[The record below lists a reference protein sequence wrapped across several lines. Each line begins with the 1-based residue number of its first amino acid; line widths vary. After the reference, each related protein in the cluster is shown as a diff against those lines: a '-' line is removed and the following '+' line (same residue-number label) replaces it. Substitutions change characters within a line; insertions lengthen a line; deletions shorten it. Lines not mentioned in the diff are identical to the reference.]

1 MADTQNATN
10 PNNTNSQ
17 NQSEQADQAVA
28 SGNAYELIKKRLTEQ
43 GARLEQQTAKLNN
56 ARLQEFGSTQMQVI
70 ARTRIRTEYNCVAQ
84 DMVQVGDYMLF
95 GYNVFMGLKRASNI
109 KDVLSLYRLID
120 PAKKNDDD
128 NNSENVVD
136 TDNGATTANAQSTT
150 DNNSSE
156 HTDQEYQLEEVDLK
170 NTFLDQEAFVQDFN
184 ELYRYYKQT
193 RLIQLTVK
201 DSKLLLAFQ
210 IGERITDIRVFRFAL
225 DFSQG
230 IPESAQI
237 VYVDNRGE
245 RDIDLPPAYDFDW
258 VDTTRDQM
266 INGKHPHM
274 NILDTIFV
282 ETIGGDLTIKIE
294 DNTQSGQGIYSEP
307 VNDRT
312 QSLTDAEIAYA
323 KVGSLILL
331 KILPYREDSYRYFV
345 YNTLTE
351 VVLRLDAIGQSC
363 VQLPEDHGIIFPGGY
378 YLQTGEYKLFD
389 ANNVGAKDLK
399 FKRKIVSPNGEDV
412 LFLFY
417 DVALG
422 ITGLFPYNLIKKQL
436 ANPIYCNGMALADN
450 GRLMLFSDQSE
461 PSRIHPMQI
470 WHTPYAS
477 PEYVSELPES
487 TSFYGK
493 IGNKELVRGISDLY
507 SITRLIDNQSV
518 SQKLY
523 EELADN
529 SSRLFDSYYW
539 LSEPELNEVASSIKE
554 VTATAE
560 LVIDEFAKVQS
571 IQKQTQTAL
580 SDADT
585 QQNEILRQ
593 IRVTTFESASDYVD
607 QLSALRRQKGR
618 LVSLED
624 LRYLDSDKLQALQK
638 QLEEA
643 ESELAEKTVL
653 FLSGEEALS
662 SYEGIL
668 ADVSERLNTA
678 ETNAELKPVLEKID
692 ETAQGLDLLT
702 ELLGT
707 LNVADATVRTK
718 IIDDISTIYAS
729 LNQSKAKLNHKRKN
743 LGSAEAIAQFG
754 AQFKLFGQSIANALS
769 IANTPEKSD
778 EQMAKL
784 LVQLEELESQF
795 ADPET
800 NSGDRFLAD
809 IISKR
814 EEIYETFENHKQQL
828 LDARN
833 RKAQNL
839 GDGALRML
847 ESIKK
852 RTQSTGVTG
861 FTEEEA
867 LNTYF
872 ASDGLVQKV
881 RNIAKELQ
889 AMGFS
894 VKADD
899 IDARL
904 KAIQIESYKSLKDKS
919 DLFEDGGQ
927 IIKLG
932 KHRFSVNTQPLD
944 LTLLSRQQSDGTRVL
959 NLHLTG
965 TDYYEVLNNTEL
977 NALRPYW
984 DMNIASE
991 SDKVYRAEYLAYS
1004 IIESAKNSQDGLTE
1018 ERLYQAYDAT
1028 VITLD
1033 VNGDIDNDSPLSK
1046 LVKAYATPRYQ
1057 LGYDKGIHDHDATLL
1072 LMQILPTL
1080 REAGLLIYT
1089 PQVRALAQLFYWQ
1102 LNIVQALG
1110 LDSLRQFGYEKWLN
1124 ESVLMRANIWTDRA
1138 TTAEQ
1143 LRRALGS
1150 DTAKSLLV
1158 EDMSQVMRDFV
1169 TAHNDDSAS
1178 VDKGTSKQSSSKLDS
1193 ELDSNTSD
1201 VHNANI
1207 FKPSYVQL
1215 ACEYLVSVMGQS
1227 AESSAGAHSTI
1238 NWQTSQQ
1245 AQQLC
1250 EQLSQTLNSASGST
1264 QNTASFDQLQSSI
1277 SKLGFQPK
1285 SAYELLATWFHAL
1298 LDKNYGGTEL
1308 ANVLADGTDEA
1319 GEALSEEQ
1327 LAESKE
1333 KDALRKQQLESG
1345 RHYVPEA
1352 IAVLLTQLN
1361 DAQREALVQR
1371 LIDSGASFD
1380 KRAFNKG
1387 QGSKKIDNQG
1397 TSGTSSALSFSSITS
1412 STPSLTSINNPLNQA
1427 QSFERR
1433 ISKVSLEIQVN
1444 NLLGEHERIHQQ
1456 TLTFAVDDF
1465 LSRLHHHDIQVIPAY
1480 KRYLALRS
1488 EILNTSKE
1496 TLRLDEFMPRPLS
1509 SFVRNRLI
1517 NESYLP
1523 LIGDNLA
1530 KQMGT
1535 VGEDKR
1541 TDLMGIL
1548 MMISPPG
1555 YGKTTLMEYVANR
1568 LGLIFMKINCPS
1580 LGHDVTSLD
1589 PEKAPNA
1596 TAREELNKINLAFE
1610 MGNNVMLY
1618 LDDIQHTHAEFLQ
1631 KFISLGDGTRRIDG
1645 VWQGKTKTYDMRGK
1659 KFCVVMAGN
1668 PYTESGEA
1676 FKVPD
1681 MLANRADIYNLGD
1694 IMSGM
1699 EEIFAL
1705 SYIENSLT
1713 SNAVLAPLANRDLS
1727 DVHRLIKMA
1736 KADNANLAQA
1746 QSSELTYP
1754 YSTSEINEIIA
1765 ILRHMF
1771 TVQKVILD
1779 VNQAYIASASQDDK
1793 YRVEPIFKLQGSYR
1807 NMNKMTEKL
1816 SAVMNENELNQLID
1830 DHYLGESQLLTQG
1843 AESNL
1848 LKLAEIRGELTEAEA
1863 ARWAQIKADFL
1874 RNKAMGGE
1882 DGDTGARI
1890 VAQLVDLASGFNAI
1904 SSQFETYLTQNN
1916 PEQIARLREAG
1927 QQAQLD
1933 NQLEAQKILADSV
1946 ISNAKVVSDSIDNGF
1961 EKSVS
1966 QLLQIYKHDH
1976 KVEGEYLKQNQD
1988 VQKALMAQLV
1998 DSIEQVAQKMADSLS
2013 NSLTES
2019 LINSDK
2025 SQAIDS
2031 DRPDIHQ
2038 QTALIANA
2046 LKEALA
2052 PLNMRMDEKLA
2063 IDSSTD
2069 QSGKLI
2075 VNSLN
2080 RLNKIFDDYD

>member
-1 MADTQNATN
+1 MADIQNPTDLSS
-10 PNNTNSQ
+10 TGKM
-17 NQSEQADQAVA
+17 EQADQAVA

-43 GARLEQQTAKLNN
+43 GARLEAQTATLNN
-56 ARLQEFGSTQMQVI
+56 ARLAEFGSTQMQVI

-84 DMVQVGDYMLF
+84 DMVQVGEYLLF

-109 KDVLSLYRLID
+109 KDVLSLYRLIEPTD
-120 PAKKNDDD
+120 GANTSNTDD
-128 NNSENVVD
+128 NN
-136 TDNGATTANAQSTT
+136 NAI
-150 DNNSSE
+150 E
-156 HTDQEYQLEEVDLK
+156 KEYGLEEVDLTG
-170 NTFLDQEAFVQDFN
+170 TFLDQTAFVQDFN

-201 DSKLLLAFQ
+201 DSKLLMAFQ

-225 DFSQG
+225 DFSDS
-230 IPESAQI
+230 IPESAQ
-237 VYVDNRGE
+237 VAYVDNRGE
-245 RDIDLPPAYDFDW
+245 RDIELPPAYDFDW
-258 VDTTRDQM
+258 IDTTREQM
-266 INGKHPHM
+266 VNGKHPHM
-274 NILDTIFV
+274 NILDTVFV

-294 DNTQSGQGIYSEP
+294 DNTQSGLGIYREP
-307 VNDRT
+307 VTDTT
-312 QSLTDAEIAYA
+312 QSLTDAQIAYA

-331 KILPYREDSYRYFV
+331 KILPYREVDYRYFV

-351 VVLRLDAIGQSC
+351 TVLRLDAIGQSC

-378 YLQTGEYKLFD
+378 YLQTGEHKLFD
-389 ANNVGAKDLK
+389 TNSVEAKDLK

-412 LFLFY
+412 LYLFY
-417 DVALG
+417 DMALG
-422 ITGLFPYNLIKKQL
+422 VTALFPYNLIKKQL
-436 ANPIYCNGMALADN
+436 ANPIYCNGMALAQN
-450 GRLMLFSDQSE
+450 GQLVLFSAQSE

-477 PEYVSELPES
+477 DEYISELPES
-487 TSFYGK
+487 TNFYGK

-529 SSRLFDSYYW
+529 TSRLFDNYYW
-539 LSEPELNEVASSIKE
+539 LTEPELNEVASGIRE

-571 IQKQTQTAL
+571 IQKQTQSAL
-580 SDADT
+580 SDAEAK
-585 QQNEILRQ
+585 QNEITRQ
-593 IRVTTFESASDYVD
+593 IKITTFESARDYVE
-607 QLSALRRQKGR
+607 QLSAIRRQKGH
-618 LVSLED
+618 LVSLEN
-624 LRYLDSDKLQALQK
+624 LRYLDSDKLQALQA
-638 QLEEA
+638 QLESA
-643 ESELAEKTVL
+643 ESELAEQTVVY
-653 FLSGEEALS
+653 LSSENALS
-662 SYEGIL
+662 SYQGIL
-668 ADVSERLNTA
+668 ADVSERLGTA
-678 ETNAELKPVLEKID
+678 ETNSELKPVLATID
-692 ETAQGLDLLT
+692 DTAQGLDLLT

-707 LNVADATVRTK
+707 LDVADATVRTQ
-718 IIDDISTIYAS
+718 IIDDISVIYS
-729 LNQSKAKLNHKRKN
+729 QLNQSKAKLNHKRKN
-743 LGSAEAIAQFG
+743 LGSAEAVAQFG

-800 NSGDRFLAD
+800 GGGEQFLSD
-809 IISKR
+809 IITKR

-833 RKAQNL
+833 RKAQSL

-861 FTEEEA
+861 FKEEDA

-872 ASDGLVQKV
+872 AADGLVQKV
-881 RNIAKELQ
+881 RAIAKDLQ
-889 AMGFS
+889 QMGFS

-899 IDARL
+899 VDARL

-944 LTLLSRQQSDGTRVL
+944 LTLLSRQQPNGKRVL

-965 TDYYEVLNNTEL
+965 TDYYEALDNTEL
-977 NALRPYW
+977 NALRPFW

-991 SDKVYRAEYLAYS
+991 SDTVYRAEYLAYS
-1004 IIESAKNSQDGLTE
+1004 IIESAKNGRDGLNE
-1018 ERLYQAYDAT
+1018 ARLYQAYDET
-1028 VITLD
+1028 M
-1033 VNGDIDNDSPLSK
+1033 VNVSSSDTKSEVDEDSALSK
-1046 LVKAYATPRYQ
+1046 LVRAYATPRYQ
-1057 LGYDKGIHDHDATLL
+1057 LGFEKGIHDHDATLL

-1110 LDSLRQFGYEKWLN
+1110 LPALSQYNYATWLN
-1124 ESVLMRANIWTDRA
+1124 AQTLTSINSWADRA
-1138 TTAEQ
+1138 ITAEQ
-1143 LRRALGS
+1143 LRRTLGS
-1150 DTAKSLLV
+1150 DTAKALLV
-1158 EDMSQVMRDFV
+1158 DDMRKVMSDFV
-1169 TAHNDDSAS
+1169 SAYHNYAHDNSKNDNDTNSDSINDRDANS
-1178 VDKGTSKQSSSKLDS
+1178 ESDS
-1193 ELDSNTSD
+1193 
-1201 VHNANI
+1201 I
-1207 FKPSYVQL
+1207 FSQGYVQL
-1215 ACEYLVSVMGQS
+1215 ACEYLVSVMGQAVDANAS
-1227 AESSAGAHSTI
+1227 LS
-1238 NWQTSQQ
+1238 WQTSQQ

-1250 EQLSQTLNSASGST
+1250 ELLTKKLSDTKDSQ
-1264 QNTASFDQLQSSI
+1264 ASFEQLQASVA
-1277 SKLGFQPK
+1277 KLSFQPK
-1285 SAYELLATWFHAL
+1285 SAYELLATWFNAL
-1298 LDKNYGGTEL
+1298 LDKTYGNFSSEQAIDSSMEGQG
-1308 ANVLADGTDEA
+1308 DP
-1319 GEALSEEQ
+1319 LSEDQIAIIEQ
-1327 LAESKE
+1327 QQG
-1333 KDALRKQQLESG
+1333 LRKQQLESG
-1345 RHYVPEA
+1345 HHYIPEA

-1361 DAQREALVQR
+1361 DAQRETLVQR
-1371 LIDSGASFD
+1371 LIDSGVRFD
-1380 KRAFNKG
+1380 KKAVG
-1387 QGSKKIDNQG
+1387 GLSASTA
-1397 TSGTSSALSFSSITS
+1397 TSM
-1412 STPSLTSINNPLNQA
+1412 SLTSINNPLNQA
-1427 QSFERR
+1427 HSFER
-1433 ISKVSLEIQVN
+1433 STGKVSLERQARH
-1444 NLLGEHERIHQQ
+1444 LLGEHERIHQQ

-1465 LSRLHHHDIQVIPAY
+1465 LDRLHYHDTQVIPSF
-1480 KRYLALRS
+1480 KRYLSLRS
-1488 EILNTSKE
+1488 TLLGEAKD
-1496 TLRLDEFMPRPLS
+1496 TLRLNEFMARPLS

-1530 KQMGT
+1530 KQMGS
-1535 VGEDKR
+1535 VGDDKR

-1589 PEKAPNA
+1589 PAKAPNA

-1699 EEIFAL
+1699 EDVFAL

-1713 SNAVLAPLANRDLS
+1713 SNAILAPLANRDLS

-1736 KADNANLAQA
+1736 RSDNANLLQA
-1746 QSSELTYP
+1746 QSSELIYP
-1754 YSTSEINEIIA
+1754 YSSSEINEIIA

-1771 TVQKVILD
+1771 TVQEVILD

-1816 SAVMNENELNQLID
+1816 SAVMNDDELNQLVD

-1848 LKLAEIRGELTEAEA
+1848 LKLGEMRGVLDTDEAL
-1863 ARWAQIKADFL
+1863 RWEQIKTDFL
-1874 RNKAMGGE
+1874 RNKAMGGA

-1890 VAQLVDLASGFNAI
+1890 VAQLVDVVDGFKAI
-1904 SSQFETYLTQNN
+1904 NTHFDQYLIQND
-1916 PEQIARLREAG
+1916 PEQIARLQEAG
-1927 QQAQLD
+1927 QQVQITA
-1933 NQLEAQKILADSV
+1933 QLEAQKMLADSFV
-1946 ISNAKVVSDSIDNGF
+1946 NGFVNNAKVVSNSIDSGF
-1961 EKSVS
+1961 EQSMDK
-1966 QLLQIYKHDH
+1966 LMQIYRHDH
-1976 KVEGEYLKQNQD
+1976 KSEGEHLKQNQELQQQLVIKIVHAVD
-1988 VQKALMAQLV
+1988 QLAESMSKSMAQN
-1998 DSIEQVAQKMADSLS
+1998 IGDSLS
-2013 NSLTES
+2013 KSLLDS
-2019 LINSDK
+2019 GVVNNA
-2025 SQAIDS
+2025 SQVEE
-2031 DRPDIHQ
+2031 PNNTQ
-2038 QTALIANA
+2038 QIEFMATALKQA
-2046 LKEALA
+2046 LE
-2052 PLNMRMDEKLA
+2052 PLNNLLDEKLVL
-2063 IDSSTD
+2063 DNSTN

-2075 VNSLN
+2075 VESLN
-2080 RLNKIFDDYD
+2080 RLNDIFDNYE

>member
-10 PNNTNSQ
+10 PNNTNSH
-17 NQSEQADQAVA
+17 NQSEQSEQTDQAVA

-43 GARLEQQTAKLNN
+43 GSRLEQQTAKLNN

-120 PAKKNDDD
+120 PPNKNVGD
-128 NNSENVVD
+128 NNSESAAD
-136 TDNGATTANAQSTT
+136 IDNGESTANTESAT
-150 DNNSSE
+150 DNNGSRE
-156 HTDQEYQLEEVDLK
+156 HTEQEYQLEEVDLK

-230 IPESAQI
+230 TPESAQI
-237 VYVDNRGE
+237 AYVDNRGE
-245 RDIDLPPAYDFDW
+245 RDIELPPAYDFDW
-258 VDTTRDQM
+258 IETTREQM
-266 INGKHPHM
+266 INGKYPHM
-274 NILDTIFV
+274 NILDTVFV
-282 ETIGGDLTIKIE
+282 ETVGGDLTIKIE

-351 VVLRLDAIGQSC
+351 TVLRLDAIGQSC

-422 ITGLFPYNLIKKQL
+422 VTGLFPYNLIKKQL
-436 ANPIYCNGMALADN
+436 ANPIYCNGMALAEN
-450 GRLMLFSDQSE
+450 GRLVLFSDQSE

-507 SITRLIDNQSV
+507 SITRLINNQSV

-529 SSRLFDSYYW
+529 TSRLFDSYYW
-539 LSEPELNEVASSIKE
+539 LSEPELSEVASSIKE

-580 SDADT
+580 ADADT

-624 LRYLDSDKLQALQK
+624 LRYLDSDKLEALQT
-638 QLEEA
+638 QLATA

-668 ADVSERLNTA
+668 IDVSERLHTA

-692 ETAQGLDLLT
+692 ETTQGLDLLT

-707 LNVADATVRTK
+707 LDVADATVRTQ

-743 LGSAEAIAQFG
+743 LGSAEAVAQFG

-795 ADPET
+795 ADPESG
-800 NSGDRFLAD
+800 SGDQFLAD

-861 FTEEEA
+861 FKEEET

-872 ASDGLVQKV
+872 AADGLVQKV

-944 LTLLSRQQSDGTRVL
+944 LTLLSRQQSDGKRVL

-965 TDYYEVLNNTEL
+965 TDYYEVLNNAEL

-1018 ERLYQAYDAT
+1018 TRLYQAYDAT
-1028 VITLD
+1028 IITLD
-1033 VNGDIDNDSPLSK
+1033 INGDIDNDSPLSK

-1102 LNIVQALG
+1102 LNLVQALG
-1110 LDSLRQFGYEKWLN
+1110 LDALRQFGYDNWLN
-1124 ESVLMRANIWTDRA
+1124 ESVLTRASNWTDRA
-1138 TTAEQ
+1138 ATAEQ

-1158 EDMSQVMRDFV
+1158 EDMSQIMHQFV
-1169 TAHNDDSAS
+1169 TAHNDDSIGVNKGSS
-1178 VDKGTSKQSSSKLDS
+1178 VDNGASKQSKSGLDSKLGS
-1193 ELDSNTSD
+1193 ENSD
-1201 VHNANI
+1201 IHNANI

-1215 ACEYLVSVMGQS
+1215 ASEYLVSVIGQAS
-1227 AESSAGAHSTI
+1227 ISDSGVDAKI
-1238 NWQTSQQ
+1238 DWQTSQQ

-1264 QNTASFDQLQSSI
+1264 QNTTSFEQLQSSI

-1285 SAYELLATWFHAL
+1285 SAYELLATWFHVL
-1298 LDKNYGGTEL
+1298 LDKTYGDTES
-1308 ANVLADGTDEA
+1308 ANVLANDANEEGA
-1319 GEALSEEQ
+1319 ALTEEQ
-1327 LAESKE
+1327 LAESQEKE
-1333 KDALRKQQLESG
+1333 ALRKQQLESG

-1361 DAQREALVQR
+1361 DTQREALVQR
-1371 LIDSGASFD
+1371 LIDSGISFD
-1380 KRAFNKG
+1380 KSAT
-1387 QGSKKIDNQG
+1387 G
-1397 TSGTSSALSFSSITS
+1397 TPSTLSFSAT
-1412 STPSLTSINNPLNQA
+1412 TSLTSLNNPLNQV
-1427 QSFERR
+1427 QSFER
-1433 ISKVSLEIQVN
+1433 STGKVSLEIQIN
-1444 NLLGEHERIHQQ
+1444 NLLGEHTRIHQQ

-1465 LSRLHHHDIQVIPAY
+1465 LNRLHHHDTQVIPAY
-1480 KRYLALRS
+1480 RRYLAMRS
-1488 EILNTSKE
+1488 EILHDSKE

-1699 EEIFAL
+1699 EEVFAL

-1713 SNAVLAPLANRDLS
+1713 SNTVLAPLANRDLA

-1736 KADNANLAQA
+1736 KTDNANLAQA

-1754 YSTSEINEIIA
+1754 YSTSEVNEIIA

-1771 TVQKVILD
+1771 RVQEVILD

-1848 LKLAEIRGELTEAEA
+1848 LKLGEMRGVLTDAEKE
-1863 ARWAQIKADFL
+1863 RWAQIKADFL

-1890 VAQLVDLASGFNAI
+1890 VAQLVDLASGFNTI
-1904 SSQFETYLTQNN
+1904 SSQFETYLTKND

-1927 QQAQLD
+1927 QQAQL
-1933 NQLEAQKILADSV
+1933 NAQLEAQKILADSV
-1946 ISNAKVVSDSIDNGF
+1946 INNAKVVSDSIDHSF

-1966 QLLQIYKHDH
+1966 QLVQIYKHNH
-1976 KVEGEYLKQNQD
+1976 NTEKAEGEYLKQNQGA
-1988 VQKALMAQLV
+1988 QKALMMQLV
-1998 DSIEQVAQKMADSLS
+1998 DAVEQLAQKMADSLS

-2019 LINSDK
+2019 LLKNDEN
-2025 SQAIDS
+2025 QTADS
-2031 DRPDIHQ
+2031 DTLDVHQ
-2038 QTALIANA
+2038 QTALMATA
-2046 LKEALA
+2046 LKEALT
-2052 PLNMRMDEKLA
+2052 PLTMRMDEKLA

>member
-1 MADTQNATN
+1 MADTQNSNN
-10 PNNTNSQ
+10 PNSLDNNGQ
-17 NQSEQADQAVA
+17 AHQAEQTDQAVA
-28 SGNAYELIKKRLTEQ
+28 SGNAYELIKRRLSEQ
-43 GARLEQQTAKLNN
+43 GSRLQAQTATLNN
-56 ARLQEFGSTQMQVI
+56 ARLEEFGSTQMQVI
-70 ARTRIRTEYNCVAQ
+70 ARTRIRTEHNCVAQ
-84 DMVQVGDYMLF
+84 DMVQVGDYLLF
-95 GYNVFMGLKRASNI
+95 GYNVFMGLKRASSI
-109 KDVLSLYRLID
+109 KDVLSLYRLIESAD
-120 PAKKNDDD
+120 PDDK
-128 NNSENVVD
+128 SGE
-136 TDNGATTANAQSTT
+136 GNAEQ
-150 DNNSSE
+150 D
-156 HTDQEYQLEEVDLK
+156 YQLEEIDLAG
-170 NTFLDQEAFVQDFN
+170 TFLDQQGFVQDFD

-225 DFSQG
+225 DFSEG
-230 IPESAQI
+230 TPESAQV

-245 RDIDLPPAYDFDW
+245 RDIELPPAYDFEW
-258 VDTTRDQM
+258 TETTREQM
-266 INGKHPHM
+266 INGKYPHM
-274 NILDTIFV
+274 NILDTVFV
-282 ETIGGDLTIKIE
+282 ETVGGSLTIKIE
-294 DNTQSGQGIYSEP
+294 DNTESGLGIYSEP
-307 VNDRT
+307 VSDST
-312 QSLTDAEIAYA
+312 QSLTDADIAYA

-331 KILPYREDSYRYFV
+331 KVLPYREDSHRYFV

-351 VVLRLDAIGQSC
+351 EVLRLDAIGQSC

-389 ANNVGAKDLK
+389 ANNGDANTSTSNGNKKNLK
-399 FKRKIVSPNGEDV
+399 FKRRIVSPNGEDV

-417 DVALG
+417 DRDLG
-422 ITGLFPYNLIKKQL
+422 VTGLFAYNLIKKQL
-436 ANPIYCNGMALADN
+436 ANPIYCNGMALAEN
-450 GRLMLFSDQSE
+450 GRLVLFSAQSE

-477 PEYVSELPES
+477 PEYVNELPES

-529 SSRLFDSYYW
+529 TSRLFDSYYW
-539 LSEPELNEVASSIKE
+539 LSEPELTEIAGSIKE

-571 IQKQTQTAL
+571 IQKQTQTAIA
-580 SDADT
+580 DAEA

-607 QLSALRRQKGR
+607 QLSALRRQKGH

-624 LRYLDSDKLQALQK
+624 LRYLDSEKLEALQT

-643 ESELAEKTVL
+643 ESELAEQTVVY
-653 FLSGEEALS
+653 LSADEALA
-662 SYEGIL
+662 SYDGIL
-668 ADVSERLNTA
+668 ADVSERLETA
-678 ETNAELKPVLEKID
+678 ETNSELKPVLEQID

-707 LNVADATVRTK
+707 LDVADATVRTQ
-718 IIDDISTIYAS
+718 IIDDISTIYS
-729 LNQSKAKLNHKRKN
+729 NLNQSKAKLNHKRKN
-743 LGSAEAIAQFG
+743 LGSAEAVAQFG
-754 AQFKLFGQSIANALS
+754 AQFRLFGQSIANALS

-800 NSGDRFLAD
+800 SGGDQFLSD

-814 EEIYETFENHKQQL
+814 EEIYEVFENHKQQL

-847 ESIKK
+847 ESIKR

-861 FTEEEA
+861 FSEQEA

-881 RNIAKELQ
+881 RSIAKELQ
-889 AMGFS
+889 ALGFS

-919 DLFEDGGQ
+919 DLFEEGGQ

-932 KHRFSVNTQPLD
+932 RHRFSVNTQPLD
-944 LTLLSRQQSDGTRVL
+944 LTLLSRGQTDGKRVL

-965 TDYYEVLNNTEL
+965 TDYYEVLDNAEL

-991 SDKVYRAEYLAYS
+991 SDNVYRAEYLAYS

-1018 ERLYQAYDAT
+1018 ARLYQAYDET
-1028 VITLD
+1028 VSTISSTID
-1033 VNGDIDNDSPLSK
+1033 SNSDIDDNSALAK
-1046 LVKAYATPRYQ
+1046 LVKTYATPRYQ
-1057 LGYDKGIHDHDATLL
+1057 LGFEKGIHDHDATLL
-1072 LMQILPTL
+1072 LMKILPTL

-1089 PQVRALAQLFYWQ
+1089 PQVRALAQIFYWQ
-1102 LNIVQALG
+1102 LSLVKALG
-1110 LDSLRQFGYEKWLN
+1110 LNGLRQFGYDNWLN
-1124 ESVLMRANIWTDRA
+1124 ESVLTRVSNWSDRA
-1138 TTAEQ
+1138 VTAEQ
-1143 LRRALGS
+1143 LRRSLGS
-1150 DTAKSLLV
+1150 DTAKALLV
-1158 EDMSQVMRDFV
+1158 EDMTEVMHNFV
-1169 TAHNDDSAS
+1169 FAYNDDSFS
-1178 VDKGTSKQSSSKLDS
+1178 NDNISLEHNSNKKSDLVSESNSNSDLNLD
-1193 ELDSNTSD
+1193 TSD
-1201 VHNANI
+1201 IHNANI
-1207 FKPSYVQL
+1207 FKQSYVQL
-1215 ACEYLVSVMGQS
+1215 ASEYLVSVMGQ
-1227 AESSAGAHSTI
+1227 ASSPNASVSTGI
-1238 NWQTSQQ
+1238 STDIEWQTSQQ

-1250 EQLSQTLNSASGST
+1250 EQLMQALTSSSGTT
-1264 QNTASFDQLQSSI
+1264 QNAASFEQLQSSI
-1277 SKLGFQPK
+1277 GKLTLQPK

-1298 LDKNYGGTEL
+1298 LDKTYGDSETINKPL
-1308 ANVLADGTDEA
+1308 DSTDSE
-1319 GEALSEEQ
+1319 GKPLSEEQ
-1327 LAESKE
+1327 LAEIQE
-1333 KDALRKQQLESG
+1333 KSALRKQQLQIG

-1352 IAVLLTQLN
+1352 IAVLLTQL
-1361 DAQREALVQR
+1361 DDGQREALVQR
-1371 LIDSGASFD
+1371 LIDSGVSFD
-1380 KRAFNKG
+1380 KSAT
-1387 QGSKKIDNQG
+1387 G
-1397 TSGTSSALSFSSITS
+1397 TPSTLSFSAT
-1412 STPSLTSINNPLNQA
+1412 TSLTSLNNPLNQVA
-1427 QSFERR
+1427 DFER
-1433 ISKVSLEIQVN
+1433 STGKVSLEIQVSR
-1444 NLLGEHERIHQQ
+1444 LLGEHPRIHQQ
-1456 TLTFAVDDF
+1456 ALTFAVDDF
-1465 LSRLHHHDIQVIPAY
+1465 LSRLHHHDTQVIPAY
-1480 KRYLALRS
+1480 RRYLAMRS
-1488 EILNTSKE
+1488 EILHDARE
-1496 TLRLDEFMPRPLS
+1496 ALRLDEFMPRPLS

-1631 KFISLGDGTRRIDG
+1631 KFISLGDGTRRVDG

-1699 EEIFAL
+1699 EDVFAL

-1727 DVHRLIKMA
+1727 DVHRLIRIA
-1736 KADNANLAQA
+1736 KAVGSNSENLAQA
-1746 QSSELTYP
+1746 SDLTYP

-1771 TVQKVILD
+1771 TVQEVILD

-1816 SAVMNENELNQLID
+1816 SAVMNKEELNQLID
-1830 DHYLGESQLLTQG
+1830 DHYLGESQLLTSG

-1848 LKLAEIRGELTEAEA
+1848 LKLGEMRGVLTEDEK
-1863 ARWAQIKADFL
+1863 ARWEEIKADFL

-1904 SSQFETYLTQNN
+1904 SSQFDKYLNQND
-1916 PEQIARLREAG
+1916 PEQLARLNESAE
-1927 QQAQLD
+1927 QAKRD
-1933 NQLEAQKILADSV
+1933 AQIESQKLLADSFITGFV
-1946 ISNAKVVSDSIDNGF
+1946 DNAKVVSDSIDNGF
-1961 EKSVS
+1961 EKSIN
-1966 QLLQIYKHDH
+1966 QLTQIYKHDH
-1976 KVEGEYLKQNQD
+1976 KTESEYLKQNQD
-1988 VQKALMAQLV
+1988 IQKSLMVQLV
-1998 DSIEQVAQKMADSLS
+1998 SAVEQLAQQMAESLS
-2013 NSLTES
+2013 NSAEDHTSDSELTE
-2019 LINSDK
+2019 
-2025 SQAIDS
+2025 
-2031 DRPDIHQ
+2031 
-2038 QTALIANA
+2038 QTALMANA
-2046 LKEALA
+2046 LKQALE
-2052 PLNMRMDEKLA
+2052 PLTIRMDEKLA
-2063 IDSSTD
+2063 LDTSTD

-2080 RLNKIFDDYD
+2080 RLNKIFDDHE

>member
-1 MADTQNATN
+1 MADTQNPN
-10 PNNTNSQ
+10 PSDSTPHSAQ
-17 NQSEQADQAVA
+17 QTDQAVA
-28 SGNAYELIKKRLTEQ
+28 SGNAYELIKRRLTEQ
-43 GARLEQQTAKLNN
+43 GSRLQAQTATLNN
-56 ARLQEFGSTQMQVI
+56 ARLEEFGSTQMQVI

-84 DMVQVGDYMLF
+84 DMVQVGDYLLF

-109 KDVLSLYRLID
+109 KDVLSLYRLIE
-120 PAKKNDDD
+120 PENDDLA
-128 NNSENVVD
+128 S
-136 TDNGATTANAQSTT
+136 ST
-150 DNNSSE
+150 E
-156 HTDQEYQLEEVDLK
+156 QKYQLEEVDLTG
-170 NTFLDQEAFVQDFN
+170 TFLDQDNFVQDFN

-193 RLIQLTVK
+193 RLIQITVK

-225 DFSQG
+225 DFSEG
-230 IPESAQI
+230 TPEPAQ
-237 VYVDNRGE
+237 VAYVDNRGE
-245 RDIDLPPAYDFDW
+245 RDIELPPAYDFEW
-258 VDTTRDQM
+258 IETTREQM
-266 INGKHPHM
+266 INGKYPHM

-282 ETIGGDLTIKIE
+282 ETVGGNLTIKIE
-294 DNTQSGQGIYSEP
+294 NNTQSGQGIYNEP
-307 VNDRT
+307 VSDST
-312 QSLTDAEIAYA
+312 QSLTDAQIHYA

-331 KILPYREDSYRYFV
+331 KILPYREDNYRYFV

-351 VVLRLDAIGQSC
+351 AVLRLDAIGQSC

-378 YLQTGEYKLFD
+378 YLQTGEYKLFES
-389 ANNVGAKDLK
+389 NNGDGNTSSGNNKNLK
-399 FKRKIVSPNGEDV
+399 FKRRIVSPNGEDV

-417 DVALG
+417 DRDLG
-422 ITGLFPYNLIKKQL
+422 VTGLFAYNLIKKQL
-436 ANPIYCNGMALADN
+436 ANPIYCNGMALAEN
-450 GRLMLFSDQSE
+450 GRLVLFTAQSE

-477 PEYVSELPES
+477 AEYISELPES

-529 SSRLFDSYYW
+529 TSRLFDNYYW
-539 LSEPELNEVASSIKE
+539 LSEPDLNEIAGSIRE
-554 VTATAE
+554 VTETAE

-571 IQKQTQTAL
+571 IQKQTQKAL
-580 SDADT
+580 ADAQAKQD
-585 QQNEILRQ
+585 EILRQ
-593 IRVTTFESASDYVD
+593 IKITTFESASDYVE
-607 QLSALRRQKGR
+607 QLSNIRRQKGH
-618 LVSLED
+618 LVSLEE
-624 LRYLDSDKLQALQK
+624 LRYLDSDKLESLK
-638 QLEEA
+638 TQLETA
-643 ESELAEKTVL
+643 ESELAEQTVV
-653 FLSGEEALS
+653 FLSADEALA

-668 ADVSERLNTA
+668 ADVSERLNSA
-678 ETNAELKPVLEKID
+678 ETNAELKPVLDKID

-707 LNVADATVRTK
+707 LDVADATVRTQ
-718 IIDDISTIYAS
+718 IIDDISTIYSS

-743 LGSAEAIAQFG
+743 LGSAEAVAQFG

-795 ADPET
+795 ADPEIGG
-800 NSGDRFLAD
+800 GDQFLAD
-809 IISKR
+809 IIAKR
-814 EEIYETFENHKQQL
+814 EEIYDTFENHKQQL

-847 ESIKK
+847 DSIKK

-861 FTEEEA
+861 FKDEES

-872 ASDGLVQKV
+872 AADGLVQKV
-881 RNIAKELQ
+881 RGIAKSLQ
-889 AMGFS
+889 EMGFS

-919 DLFEDGGQ
+919 DLFEEGGQ

-944 LTLLSRQQSDGTRVL
+944 LTLLSRQQNDGKRVL

-965 TDYYEVLNNTEL
+965 TDYYEVLDNAEL

-984 DMNIASE
+984 DISIASE
-991 SDKVYRAEYLAYS
+991 SDTVYRGEYLAYS
-1004 IIESAKNSQDGLTE
+1004 IIESAKNNQDGITE
-1018 ERLYQAYDAT
+1018 ARLYQA
-1028 VITLD
+1028 LD
-1033 VNGDIDNDSPLSK
+1033 ETDTASGMDSIDNSPLAK

-1072 LMQILPTL
+1072 LLQILPTL

-1089 PQVRALAQLFYWQ
+1089 PQVRGLAQLFYWQ
-1102 LNIVQALG
+1102 LGLVQALG
-1110 LDSLRQFGYEKWLN
+1110 LEGLRQFGYDNWLN
-1124 ESVLMRANIWTDRA
+1124 ESVLTRARNWTDRA
-1138 TTAEQ
+1138 VIAEQ
-1143 LRRALGS
+1143 LRRSLGS
-1150 DTAKSLLV
+1150 DTAKVLLV
-1158 EDMSQVMRDFV
+1158 EDMTQVMREFV
-1169 TAHNDDSAS
+1169 ATYDGKQES
-1178 VDKGTSKQSSSKLDS
+1178 VEATLETHS
-1193 ELDSNTSD
+1193 ELGASNI
-1201 VHNANI
+1201 HNANI
-1207 FKPSYVQL
+1207 FKQSYVQL

-1227 AESSAGAHSTI
+1227 GSPDVAI
-1238 NWQTSQQ
+1238 NWLTSQQ

-1250 EQLSQTLNSASGST
+1250 EQLTQTLNSASNAKEAG
-1264 QNTASFDQLQSSI
+1264 FEQLTYAI
-1277 SKLGFQPK
+1277 GKLGFQPK

-1298 LDKNYGGTEL
+1298 LDKTYASSINNDDAE
-1308 ANVLADGTDEA
+1308 
-1319 GEALSEEQ
+1319 LSEEQ
-1327 LAESKE
+1327 RAKLDEE
-1333 KDALRKQQLESG
+1333 QALRQQHLDIG

-1352 IAVLLTQLN
+1352 IAILLTQLT
-1361 DAQREALVQR
+1361 DSQREALVQR
-1371 LIDSGASFD
+1371 LIDSGVSL
-1380 KRAFNKG
+1380 NKG
-1387 QGSKKIDNQG
+1387 AGNKG
-1397 TSGTSSALSFSSITS
+1397 ATSTPSTLSFSAAT
-1412 STPSLTSINNPLNQA
+1412 SLTSLNNPLNQVA
-1427 QSFERR
+1427 SFAR
-1433 ISKVSLEIQVN
+1433 SVGDVSLEIQVD
-1444 NLLGEHERIHQQ
+1444 NLLGEHERIHSQ

-1465 LSRLHHHDIQVIPAY
+1465 LSRLHHHDTQVIPAY
-1480 KRYLALRS
+1480 KRYLAMRS
-1488 EILNTSKE
+1488 EILHDAKE
-1496 TLRLDEFMPRPLS
+1496 ELRLDEFMPRPLS

-1645 VWQGKTKTYDMRGK
+1645 VWQGKSKTYDMRGK

-1699 EEIFAL
+1699 EEVFAL

-1713 SNAVLAPLANRDLS
+1713 SNKVLAPLANRDLS

-1771 TVQKVILD
+1771 TVQEVILD

-1816 SAVMNENELNQLID
+1816 SAVMNKEELNQLID

-1848 LKLAEIRGELTEAEA
+1848 LKLAEMRGELTADEAE
-1863 ARWAQIKADFL
+1863 RWAQIKADFL

-1882 DGDTGARI
+1882 DGDVGARI

-1904 SSQFETYLTQNN
+1904 SSQFDTYLSQND
-1916 PEQIARLREAG
+1916 PEQLARLNESAE
-1927 QQAQLD
+1927 QAKRD
-1933 NQLEAQKILADSV
+1933 AQLEAQKRLADSV
-1946 ISNAKVVSDSIDNGF
+1946 ITGFVNNAKVVSESIDSGF
-1961 EKSVS
+1961 EKSIN
-1966 QLLQIYKHDH
+1966 QLTQIYKHDH
-1976 KVEGEYLKQNQD
+1976 NAEKEESEYLKQNHD
-1988 VQKALMAQLV
+1988 MQKALMVQLV
-1998 DSIEQVAQKMADSLS
+1998 SAVEQLAQQIAQSLS
-2013 NSLTES
+2013 TSTDDQALSTDLTE
-2019 LINSDK
+2019 
-2025 SQAIDS
+2025 
-2031 DRPDIHQ
+2031 
-2038 QTALIANA
+2038 QTELMTNA
-2046 LKEALA
+2046 LKQALE
-2052 PLNMRMDEKLA
+2052 PLAIRMDEKIAL
-2063 IDSSTD
+2063 DTSTD

-2080 RLNKIFDDYD
+2080 QLNKIFDEHSS

>member
-1 MADTQNATN
+1 MADMQNPTDLSS
-10 PNNTNSQ
+10 TGRQ
-17 NQSEQADQAVA
+17 DQADQAVA
-28 SGNAYELIKKRLTEQ
+28 SGNAYELIKKRLIEQ
-43 GARLEQQTAKLNN
+43 GARLEQQTATLNN

-84 DMVQVGDYMLF
+84 DMAQVGDYLLF

-109 KDVLSLYRLID
+109 KDVLSLYRLIE
-120 PAKKNDDD
+120 PS
-128 NNSENVVD
+128 NS
-136 TDNGATTANAQSTT
+136 
-150 DNNSSE
+150 NSSAE
-156 HTDQEYQLEEVDLK
+156 DGSSNAGDESSEVHESSNSNTKEYGLEEVDL
-170 NTFLDQEAFVQDFN
+170 TGSFLDQTAFVQDFN

-193 RLIQLTVK
+193 RLIQITVK

-225 DFSQG
+225 DFSEH
-230 IPESAQI
+230 IPQSAQ
-237 VYVDNRGE
+237 VAYVDNRGE
-245 RDIDLPPAYDFDW
+245 RDIELPPAYDFDW
-258 VDTTRDQM
+258 VETTREQM
-266 INGKHPHM
+266 VNGKHPHM

-294 DNTQSGQGIYSEP
+294 DNTQSGLGIYSEP
-307 VNDRT
+307 VNDST

-331 KILPYREDSYRYFV
+331 KMLPYREESYRYFV

-351 VVLRLDAIGQSC
+351 TVLRLDAIGQSC

-378 YLQTGEYKLFD
+378 YLQTGEHKLFD
-389 ANNVGAKDLK
+389 AQHEGAKDLR

-417 DVALG
+417 DRALG
-422 ITGLFPYNLIKKQL
+422 VTGLFPYNLIKKRL
-436 ANPIYCNGMALADN
+436 ANPIYCNGMALAN
-450 GRLMLFSDQSE
+450 SGQLVLFSAQSE

-477 PEYVSELPES
+477 DEYISELPES
-487 TSFYGK
+487 TNFYGK

-518 SQKLY
+518 SQRLY
-523 EELADN
+523 EELVGN
-529 SSRLFDSYYW
+529 TSRLFDSYYW
-539 LSEPELNEVASSIKE
+539 LSEPELDEVAGSIRE

-560 LVIDEFAKVQS
+560 LVIDEFAKVQN

-580 SDADT
+580 ADAEAK
-585 QQNEILRQ
+585 QNEITRQ
-593 IRVTTFESASDYVD
+593 IKITTFESANDYVA
-607 QLSALRRQKGR
+607 QLSAIRRQKGH
-618 LVSLED
+618 LVSLEN
-624 LRYLDSDKLQALQK
+624 LRYLDGDKLQALQA
-638 QLEEA
+638 QLETA
-643 ESELAEKTVL
+643 ESELAEQTVVY
-653 FLSGEEALS
+653 LSADDALL
-662 SYEGIL
+662 SYEDTL
-668 ADVSERLNTA
+668 AEVSERLESA
-678 ETNAELKPVLEKID
+678 ETNAELKPVLDDID
-692 ETAQGLDLLT
+692 ATAQGLDLLT

-707 LNVADATVRTK
+707 LDVADATVRTQ
-718 IIDDISTIYAS
+718 IIDDISAIYS
-729 LNQSKAKLNHKRKN
+729 RLNQSKAKLNHKRKN
-743 LGSAEAIAQFG
+743 LGSVEAVAQFG

-769 IANTPEKSD
+769 IANTPEKAD

-800 NSGDRFLAD
+800 SSGDQFLAD

-828 LDARN
+828 LDTRN

-861 FTEEEA
+861 FKDEEA

-881 RNIAKELQ
+881 RSIAKNLQ
-889 AMGFS
+889 EMGFS

-899 IDARL
+899 LDARL
-904 KAIQIESYKSLKDKS
+904 KAIQVESYKSLKDKS

-944 LTLLSRQQSDGTRVL
+944 LTLLSRQQSDGTRIL

-965 TDYYEVLNNTEL
+965 TDYYEVLDNVEL

-984 DMNIASE
+984 DMSLASE
-991 SDKVYRAEYLAYS
+991 SNKVYRAEYLAYS
-1004 IIESAKNSQDGLTE
+1004 LIESAKHNQDGLTE
-1018 ERLYQAYDAT
+1018 ARLYQAYDDTAST
-1028 VITLD
+1028 MHSS
-1033 VNGDIDNDSPLSK
+1033 GAIDDDSPLSK

-1057 LGYDKGIHDHDATLL
+1057 LGYEKGIHDHDATLL

-1102 LNIVQALG
+1102 LSIVQALG
-1110 LDSLRQFGYEKWLN
+1110 LESVRQFDYDNWLN
-1124 ESVLMRANIWTDRA
+1124 DAVLTRIGNWSDRA
-1138 TTAEQ
+1138 ITAEQ
-1143 LRRALGS
+1143 LRRSLGS
-1150 DTAKSLLV
+1150 DTAKALLV
-1158 EDMSQVMRDFV
+1158 DDMSKVMSDFV
-1169 TAHNDDSAS
+1169 SAYHDHVNTNKDSGS
-1178 VDKGTSKQSSSKLDS
+1178 SIFDK
-1193 ELDSNTSD
+1193 
-1201 VHNANI
+1201 
-1207 FKPSYVQL
+1207 SYVQL
-1215 ACEYLVSVMGQS
+1215 ACEYLVSVMGQV
-1227 AESSAGAHSTI
+1227 AELDAVI
-1238 NWQTSQQ
+1238 NWQTSQK

-1250 EQLSQTLNSASGST
+1250 EQLKKTLDDSQGST
-1264 QNTASFDQLQSSI
+1264 QSSLQNSTQNKASFEQLQASVA
-1277 SKLGFQPK
+1277 KLSFQPK
-1285 SAYELLATWFHAL
+1285 SAYELLETWFNAL
-1298 LDKNYGGTEL
+1298 LDKTYGDTE
-1308 ANVLADGTDEA
+1308 AA
-1319 GEALSEEQ
+1319 GEQTVDEQGNPLSEEQ
-1327 LAESKE
+1327 VATLQQQQ
-1333 KDALRKQQLESG
+1333 ALRKQQLESG

-1352 IAVLLTQLN
+1352 ITVLLTQLN
-1361 DAQREALVQR
+1361 DAQREALMQG
-1371 LIDSGASFD
+1371 LLDSGVRFD
-1380 KRAFNKG
+1380 KKTASVTATKP
-1387 QGSKKIDNQG
+1387 
-1397 TSGTSSALSFSSITS
+1397 A
-1412 STPSLTSINNPLNQA
+1412 LTSMNNPLNQA
-1427 QSFERR
+1427 QSFER
-1433 ISKVSLEIQVN
+1433 STGKVALEIQVH
-1444 NLLGEHERIHQQ
+1444 NLLGEHERLYQQ

-1465 LSRLHHHDIQVIPAY
+1465 LSRLHYHNTQVIPAY
-1480 KRYLALRS
+1480 KRYLSLRS
-1488 EILNTSKE
+1488 DLLNEAKE
-1496 TLRLDEFMPRPLS
+1496 VLRLNEFMARPLS

-1530 KQMGT
+1530 KQMGS

-1596 TAREELNKINLAFE
+1596 TAKEELNKINLAFE

-1618 LDDIQHTHAEFLQ
+1618 LDDIQHTNAEFLQ

-1699 EEIFAL
+1699 EEVFAL
-1705 SYIENSLT
+1705 SYIENALT
-1713 SNAVLAPLANRDLS
+1713 SNAVLAPLANRDLA

-1736 KADNANLAQA
+1736 QADNANLAQV
-1746 QSSELTYP
+1746 QNSELSYP
-1754 YSTSEINEIIA
+1754 YSSSEINEIIA

-1771 TVQKVILD
+1771 TVQEVILD

-1816 SAVMNENELNQLID
+1816 SAIMNDDELNQLID

-1848 LKLAEIRGELTEAEA
+1848 LKLGEMRGELTALEAE
-1863 ARWAQIKADFL
+1863 RWAQIKADFL

-1882 DGDTGARI
+1882 DSNVGARI
-1890 VAQLVDLASGFNAI
+1890 VAQLVDLANNFKNINGQFDKYL
-1904 SSQFETYLTQNN
+1904 SQND
-1916 PEQIARLREAG
+1916 PEQIARLQEAG
-1927 QQAQLD
+1927 QQVQIAA
-1933 NQLEAQKILADSV
+1933 QLEAQKMLADSMANSMADSMM
-1946 ISNAKVVSDSIDNGF
+1946 SNANVVSKSIDSGF
-1961 EKSVS
+1961 EQSMSKLV
-1966 QLLQIYKHDH
+1966 QLYKHDH
-1976 KVEGEYLKQNQD
+1976 KADSEHLKQNQEL
-1988 VQKALMAQLV
+1988 QKQLALELVNTVEQLAANMANNIGHSLSQSLLE
-1998 DSIEQVAQKMADSLS
+1998 SGVARVVSSHKQAADSADI
-2013 NSLTES
+2013 NEQTM
-2019 LINSDK
+2019 LIT
-2025 SQAIDS
+2025 
-2031 DRPDIHQ
+2031 
-2038 QTALIANA
+2038 TALKQA
-2046 LKEALA
+2046 LE
-2052 PLNMRMDEKLA
+2052 PLTIRMDEKLVL
-2063 IDSSTD
+2063 DSSTD
-2069 QSGKLI
+2069 RTGKLI
-2075 VNSLN
+2075 VNCLN
-2080 RLNKIFDDYD
+2080 RLNKIFDEHE

>member
-1 MADTQNATN
+1 MADTQNSSN
-10 PNNTNSQ
+10 SDSKGDPNS
-17 NQSEQADQAVA
+17 NQANQTDQAVA

-43 GARLEQQTAKLNN
+43 GSRLEQQTATLNN
-56 ARLQEFGSTQMQVI
+56 ARLEEFGSTQMQVI
-70 ARTRIRTEYNCVAQ
+70 ARTRIRTEHNCVAQ
-84 DMVQVGDYMLF
+84 DMVQVGDYLLF

-109 KDVLSLYRLID
+109 KDVLSLYRLIEPTD
-120 PAKKNDDD
+120 CSIDKEGND
-128 NNSENVVD
+128 N
-136 TDNGATTANAQSTT
+136 ANANASIDTE
-150 DNNSSE
+150 SA
-156 HTDQEYQLEEVDLK
+156 DQDYQLEEVDLK
-170 NTFLDQEAFVQDFN
+170 GTFLDQDAFVQDFN

-193 RLIQLTVK
+193 RLIQLKVK

-230 IPESAQI
+230 TPESAQ
-237 VYVDNRGE
+237 VAYVDNRGE
-245 RDIDLPPAYDFDW
+245 RDIELPPAYDFDW
-258 VDTTRDQM
+258 IDTTRDQM
-266 INGKHPHM
+266 INGKYPHM

-282 ETIGGDLTIKIE
+282 ETVGGDLTIKIE

-351 VVLRLDAIGQSC
+351 AVLRLDAIGQSC

-389 ANNVGAKDLK
+389 ANSVDAKNLK
-399 FKRKIVSPNGEDV
+399 FKRKIISTNGEDV

-417 DVALG
+417 DRDLG
-422 ITGLFPYNLIKKQL
+422 VTGLFPYNLIKKQL

-450 GRLMLFSDQSE
+450 GRLVLFSDQSE

-523 EELADN
+523 EELAN
-529 SSRLFDSYYW
+529 NTSRLFDSYYW
-539 LSEPELNEVASSIKE
+539 LSEPELSEIASSIKE

-580 SDADT
+580 ADAEA

-638 QLEEA
+638 QLEQA

-653 FLSGEEALS
+653 FLSGAEALS

-668 ADVSERLNTA
+668 IDVSERLNTA

-707 LNVADATVRTK
+707 LDVADATVRTQ

-743 LGSAEAIAQFG
+743 LGSAEAVAQFG

-800 NSGDRFLAD
+800 NSGDQFLAD

-881 RNIAKELQ
+881 RHIAKELQ

-944 LTLLSRQQSDGTRVL
+944 LTLLSRQQSDGKRVL

-965 TDYYEVLNNTEL
+965 TDYYGVLNNAEL

-1018 ERLYQAYDAT
+1018 TRLYRAYDET
-1028 VITLD
+1028 IITLD

-1046 LVKAYATPRYQ
+1046 LVKTYAIPRYQ

-1080 REAGLLIYT
+1080 RAAGLLIYT

-1110 LDSLRQFGYEKWLN
+1110 LDSLRQFGYDSWLN
-1124 ESVLMRANIWTDRA
+1124 ESVLTRASNWTDRA
-1138 TTAEQ
+1138 ATAEQ
-1143 LRRALGS
+1143 LRRTLGS
-1150 DTAKSLLV
+1150 DTAKYLLV
-1158 EDMSQVMRDFV
+1158 EDMSQVMRHFV
-1169 TAHNDDSAS
+1169 IAHNDDSVSINNDAKKPS
-1178 VDKGTSKQSSSKLDS
+1178 NS
-1193 ELDSNTSD
+1193 ELASEPDSNTSD
-1201 VHNANI
+1201 IHNTNI

-1215 ACEYLVSVMGQS
+1215 ASEYLVSVMGQS
-1227 AESSAGAHSTI
+1227 AESNAGAYNPI

-1250 EQLSQTLNSASGST
+1250 EQLSQTLSSSSSST
-1264 QNTASFDQLQSSI
+1264 QHTASFEQLQSAI
-1277 SKLGFQPK
+1277 GKLGFQPK

-1298 LDKNYGGTEL
+1298 LDKTYSNSET
-1308 ANVLADGTDEA
+1308 ASDQTDGE
-1319 GEALSEEQ
+1319 GALSEEQ
-1327 LAESKE
+1327 LAESKGKE
-1333 KDALRKQQLESG
+1333 ALRKQQLDSG

-1361 DAQREALVQR
+1361 DTQREALVQR

-1380 KRAFNKG
+1380 KGTLNKG
-1387 QGSKKIDNQG
+1387 QNNNGLGNQGLGNQG
-1397 TSGTSSALSFSSITS
+1397 TNATPSALSFSSITS
-1412 STPSLTSINNPLNQA
+1412 SPMSLTSINNPLNQV
-1427 QSFERR
+1427 QSFER
-1433 ISKVSLEIQVN
+1433 STGKVSLESQVN
-1444 NLLGEHERIHQQ
+1444 NLLGEHTRIHQQ

-1465 LSRLHHHDIQVIPAY
+1465 LNRLHHHHTQVIPAY
-1480 KRYLALRS
+1480 RRYLAMRS
-1488 EILNTSKE
+1488 EILHESKE
-1496 TLRLDEFMPRPLS
+1496 ALRLDEFMPRPLS

-1699 EEIFAL
+1699 EEVFAL

-1713 SNAVLAPLANRDLS
+1713 SNTVLAPLANRDLS

-1736 KADNANLAQA
+1736 KTNNANLAQA
-1746 QSSELTYP
+1746 QSSDLTYP
-1754 YSTSEINEIIA
+1754 YSTSEINEIVA

-1771 TVQKVILD
+1771 RVQEVILD

-1816 SAVMNENELNQLID
+1816 SAVMNDNELNQLID

-1848 LKLAEIRGELTEAEA
+1848 LKLGEMRGVLTEEETE
-1863 ARWAQIKADFL
+1863 RWAQIKADFL

-1916 PEQIARLREAG
+1916 PEQIARLREVER
-1927 QQAQLD
+1927 QAQLET
-1933 NQLEAQKILADSV
+1933 QLASQKILADSV
-1946 ISNAKVVSDSIDNGF
+1946 INNANVVSDSIDNGF

-1976 KVEGEYLKQNQD
+1976 KAEGEYLKQNQD
-1988 VQKALMAQLV
+1988 VQKELMVQLV
-1998 DSIEQVAQKMADSLS
+1998 NAVEQLAQNMADSLS

-2019 LINSDK
+2019 LIKSDE
-2025 SQAIDS
+2025 SQVAAS
-2031 DRPDIHQ
+2031 DIPDIHQ

-2046 LKEALA
+2046 LKQALE
-2052 PLNMRMDEKLA
+2052 PLTLRMDEKLA
-2063 IDSSTD
+2063 IDTSTD

-2075 VNSLN
+2075 VSSLN
-2080 RLNKIFDDYD
+2080 RLNKIFDDYE

>member
-1 MADTQNATN
+1 MADTQNS
-10 PNNTNSQ
+10 TNSDSNDNA
-17 NQSEQADQAVA
+17 NQANQTDQAVA

-43 GARLEQQTAKLNN
+43 GSRLEQQTQTLNN
-56 ARLQEFGSTQMQVI
+56 ARLEEFGSTQMQVI
-70 ARTRIRTEYNCVAQ
+70 ARTRIRTEHNCVAQ
-84 DMVQVGDYMLF
+84 DMVQVGDYLLF

-109 KDVLSLYRLID
+109 KDVLSLYRLNE
-120 PAKKNDDD
+120 PVGN
-128 NNSENVVD
+128 E
-136 TDNGATTANAQSTT
+136 
-150 DNNSSE
+150 E
-156 HTDQEYQLEEVDLK
+156 EYQLEEVDLK
-170 NTFLDQEAFVQDFN
+170 GTFLAQDAFVQDFN

-193 RLIQLTVK
+193 RLIQITVK

-230 IPESAQI
+230 TPESAQ
-237 VYVDNRGE
+237 VAYVDNRGE
-245 RDIDLPPAYDFDW
+245 RDIELPPAYDFDW
-258 VDTTRDQM
+258 IETTRDQM
-266 INGKHPHM
+266 VNGKYPHM

-282 ETIGGDLTIKIE
+282 ETVGGDLTIKIE

-331 KILPYREDSYRYFV
+331 KILPYREEDYRYFV

-351 VVLRLDAIGQSC
+351 AVLRLDAIGQSC
-363 VQLPEDHGIIFPGGY
+363 VQLPEDHGIMFPGGY
-378 YLQTGEYKLFD
+378 YLQTGEYKLFE
-389 ANNVGAKDLK
+389 ANNIGATDLR

-417 DVALG
+417 DRDLG
-422 ITGLFPYNLIKKQL
+422 VTGLFPYNLIKKQL
-436 ANPIYCNGMALADN
+436 ANPIYCNGMALAEN
-450 GRLMLFSDQSE
+450 GRLVLFSDQSE

-477 PEYVSELPES
+477 HEYVSELPES

-523 EELADN
+523 EELTN
-529 SSRLFDSYYW
+529 NTSRLFDSYYW
-539 LSEPELNEVASSIKE
+539 LSEPELSEVASSIKE

-580 SDADT
+580 ADADT
-585 QQNEILRQ
+585 QQSEILRQ
-593 IRVTTFESASDYVD
+593 IRVTSFESASDYVD

-624 LRYLDSDKLQALQK
+624 LRYLDADKLQALQK

-662 SYEGIL
+662 SYTGIL
-668 ADVSERLNTA
+668 IDVSERLNTA

-707 LNVADATVRTK
+707 LDVADATVRTQ

-743 LGSAEAIAQFG
+743 LGSAEAVAQFG

-800 NSGDRFLAD
+800 NSGDQFLAD

-872 ASDGLVQKV
+872 AADGLVQKV

-944 LTLLSRQQSDGTRVL
+944 LTLLSRQQSDGKRVL

-965 TDYYEVLNNTEL
+965 TDYYEVLNNAEL

-1004 IIESAKNSQDGLTE
+1004 IIESAKNSQEGLTE
-1018 ERLYQAYDAT
+1018 ARLYQAYDAT

-1033 VNGDIDNDSPLSK
+1033 INGDIDNDSPLSK

-1110 LDSLRQFGYEKWLN
+1110 LDSLRQFGYDAWLN
-1124 ESVLMRANIWTDRA
+1124 ESVLTRANNWTDRA
-1138 TTAEQ
+1138 ATAEQ

-1158 EDMSQVMRDFV
+1158 EDMSQVMRHFV
-1169 TAHNDDSAS
+1169 MAHNDDSLSADNGTGINNGAGKQS
-1178 VDKGTSKQSSSKLDS
+1178 TSKSGS

-1227 AESSAGAHSTI
+1227 AETNIGANSTI

-1277 SKLGFQPK
+1277 GKLGFQPK

-1298 LDKNYGGTEL
+1298 LDKTYGGTESV
-1308 ANVLADGTDEA
+1308 NVATDGTNEA
-1319 GEALSEEQ
+1319 GEALSEAQ
-1327 LAESKE
+1327 LSESKE
-1333 KDALRKQQLESG
+1333 KEALRKQQLESG

-1371 LIDSGASFD
+1371 LIDSGAT
-1380 KRAFNKG
+1380 FNKG
-1387 QGSKKIDNQG
+1387 LSAKGVGNQG
-1397 TSGTSSALSFSSITS
+1397 ASTTPSALSFSSITS
-1412 STPSLTSINNPLNQA
+1412 SPVSSTTSLTSINNPLNQV
-1427 QSFERR
+1427 QSFER
-1433 ISKVSLEIQVN
+1433 STGKVSLESQVN
-1444 NLLGEHERIHQQ
+1444 NLLGDHIRIHQQ

-1465 LSRLHHHDIQVIPAY
+1465 LNRLHHHDTQVIPAY
-1480 KRYLALRS
+1480 RRYLAMRS
-1488 EILNTSKE
+1488 EILHDSKE

-1699 EEIFAL
+1699 EEVFAL

-1713 SNAVLAPLANRDLS
+1713 SNTVLAPLANRDLA
-1727 DVHRLIKMA
+1727 DVHRLIKIA

-1746 QSSELTYP
+1746 QSSDLTYP
-1754 YSTSEINEIIA
+1754 YSTSEVNEIIA

-1771 TVQKVILD
+1771 RVQEVILD

-1816 SAVMNENELNQLID
+1816 SAVMNESELNQLID

-1848 LKLAEIRGELTEAEA
+1848 LKLGEMRGVLTEEEMQ
-1863 ARWAQIKADFL
+1863 RWAQIKADFL
-1874 RNKAMGGE
+1874 RNKAIGGE

-1904 SSQFETYLTQNN
+1904 SSQFETYLTKND

-1933 NQLEAQKILADSV
+1933 AQLNAQLEAQKILADSV
-1946 ISNAKVVSDSIDNGF
+1946 INNAKVVSDSIDNGF

-1976 KVEGEYLKQNQD
+1976 KSEGEYLKQNQYA
-1988 VQKALMAQLV
+1988 QKQLMVQLV
-1998 DSIEQVAQKMADSLS
+1998 NAVEQLAQKMADSLVS
-2013 NSLTES
+2013 NNDNQT
-2019 LINSDK
+2019 
-2025 SQAIDS
+2025 ADS
-2031 DRPDIHQ
+2031 DIPDIHQ
-2038 QTALIANA
+2038 QTALMATA
-2046 LKEALA
+2046 LKQALE
-2052 PLNMRMDEKLA
+2052 PLTMRIDEKLA
-2063 IDSSTD
+2063 IDTSTD

>member
-1 MADTQNATN
+1 MADTQNSNN
-10 PNNTNSQ
+10 PNSLDNNGQ
-17 NQSEQADQAVA
+17 AHQAEQTDQAVA
-28 SGNAYELIKKRLTEQ
+28 SGNAYEHIKRRLSEQ
-43 GARLEQQTAKLNN
+43 GSRLQAQTVALNN
-56 ARLQEFGSTQMQVI
+56 ARLEEFGSTQIQVI
-70 ARTRIRTEYNCVAQ
+70 ARTRIRTEHNCVAQ
-84 DMVQVGDYMLF
+84 DMVQVGDYLLF
-95 GYNVFMGLKRASNI
+95 GYNVFMGLKRASSI
-109 KDVLSLYRLID
+109 KDVLSLYRLIESAD
-120 PAKKNDDD
+120 PDGK
-128 NNSENVVD
+128 SGE
-136 TDNGATTANAQSTT
+136 GNAEQ
-150 DNNSSE
+150 D
-156 HTDQEYQLEEVDLK
+156 YQLEEIDLAG
-170 NTFLDQEAFVQDFN
+170 TFLDQQGFIQDFD

-225 DFSQG
+225 DFSEG
-230 IPESAQI
+230 TPESAQV

-245 RDIDLPPAYDFDW
+245 RDIELPPAYDFEW
-258 VDTTRDQM
+258 TETTREQM
-266 INGKHPHM
+266 INGKYPHM
-274 NILDTIFV
+274 NILDTVFV
-282 ETIGGDLTIKIE
+282 ETVGGSLTIKIE
-294 DNTQSGQGIYSEP
+294 DNTESGLGIYSEP
-307 VNDRT
+307 VSDST
-312 QSLTDAEIAYA
+312 QSLTDADIAYA

-331 KILPYREDSYRYFV
+331 KVLPYREDSHRYFV

-351 VVLRLDAIGQSC
+351 EVLRLDAIGQSC

-389 ANNVGAKDLK
+389 ANNGDANTSTSNGNKKNLK
-399 FKRKIVSPNGEDV
+399 FKRRIVSPNGEDV

-417 DVALG
+417 DRDLG

-436 ANPIYCNGMALADN
+436 ANPIYCNGMALAEN
-450 GRLMLFSDQSE
+450 GRLVLFSAQSE

-477 PEYVSELPES
+477 PEYVNELPES

-529 SSRLFDSYYW
+529 TSRLFDSYYW
-539 LSEPELNEVASSIKE
+539 LSEPELTEIAGSIKE

-571 IQKQTQTAL
+571 IQKQTQTAIA
-580 SDADT
+580 DAEA

-624 LRYLDSDKLQALQK
+624 LRYLDSDKLVALQT

-643 ESELAEKTVL
+643 ESDLAEKTVL

-662 SYEGIL
+662 SYEGVL
-668 ADVSERLNTA
+668 ADVSERLNTS
-678 ETNAELKPVLEKID
+678 ETNSELKPVLEQID

-707 LNVADATVRTK
+707 LDVADATVRTQ

-743 LGSAEAIAQFG
+743 LGSAEAVAQFG
-754 AQFKLFGQSIANALS
+754 AQFRLFGQSIANALS

-800 NSGDRFLAD
+800 GGGDQFLSD

-814 EEIYETFENHKQQL
+814 EEIYEVFENHKQQL

-847 ESIKK
+847 ESIKR

-861 FTEEEA
+861 FSEEEA

-881 RNIAKELQ
+881 RSIAKELQ
-889 AMGFS
+889 EMGFS

-904 KAIQIESYKSLKDKS
+904 KAIQVESYKSLKDKS
-919 DLFEDGGQ
+919 DLFEEGGQ

-932 KHRFSVNTQPLD
+932 RHRFSVNTQPLD
-944 LTLLSRQQSDGTRVL
+944 LTLLSRGQTDGKRVL

-965 TDYYEVLNNTEL
+965 TDYYEVLDNAEL

-991 SDKVYRAEYLAYS
+991 SDTVYRAEYLAYS

-1018 ERLYQAYDAT
+1018 ARLYQAYDET
-1028 VITLD
+1028 VSAISSTID
-1033 VNGDIDNDSPLSK
+1033 SNGDIDDNSALAK
-1046 LVKAYATPRYQ
+1046 LVKDYATPRYQ
-1057 LGYDKGIHDHDATLL
+1057 LGFEKGIHDHDATLL

-1089 PQVRALAQLFYWQ
+1089 PQVRALAQIFYWQ
-1102 LNIVQALG
+1102 LSLVKALG
-1110 LDSLRQFGYEKWLN
+1110 LNGLRQFGYDNWLN
-1124 ESVLMRANIWTDRA
+1124 ESVLTRVSNWSDRA
-1138 TTAEQ
+1138 VTAEQ
-1143 LRRALGS
+1143 LRRSLGS
-1150 DTAKSLLV
+1150 DTAKALLV
-1158 EDMSQVMRDFV
+1158 EDMTEVMHNFV
-1169 TAHNDDSAS
+1169 SAYNDDNFGLES
-1178 VDKGTSKQSSSKLDS
+1178 
-1193 ELDSNTSD
+1193 DSNKKSETENDTSD
-1201 VHNANI
+1201 IHNANI
-1207 FKPSYVQL
+1207 FKQSYVQL
-1215 ACEYLVSVMGQS
+1215 ASEYLVSVMGQ
-1227 AESSAGAHSTI
+1227 ASSLDVKTE
-1238 NWQTSQQ
+1238 WQTSQQ

-1250 EQLSQTLNSASGST
+1250 EQLMQALNSSSGST
-1264 QNTASFDQLQSSI
+1264 QNAASFEQLQSSI
-1277 SKLGFQPK
+1277 GKLTLQPK

-1298 LDKNYGGTEL
+1298 LDKAY
-1308 ANVLADGTDEA
+1308 ANSKNSSEQANSDDNT
-1319 GEALSEEQ
+1319 LSEEQ
-1327 LAESKE
+1327 RAQLEEAE
-1333 KDALRKQQLESG
+1333 ALRQQQLAIG

-1352 IAVLLTQLN
+1352 IAVLLTQL
-1361 DAQREALVQR
+1361 DDGQREALVQR
-1371 LIDSGASFD
+1371 LIDSGVSFD
-1380 KRAFNKG
+1380 KSA
-1387 QGSKKIDNQG
+1387 
-1397 TSGTSSALSFSSITS
+1397 TGTSSTLSFSAT
-1412 STPSLTSINNPLNQA
+1412 TSLTSLNNPLNQVA
-1427 QSFERR
+1427 DFER
-1433 ISKVSLEIQVN
+1433 STGKVSLEIQVSR
-1444 NLLGEHERIHQQ
+1444 LLGEHERIHQQ
-1456 TLTFAVDDF
+1456 ALTFAVDDF
-1465 LSRLHHHDIQVIPAY
+1465 LNRLHHHDTQVIPAY
-1480 KRYLALRS
+1480 RRYLAMRS
-1488 EILNTSKE
+1488 EILHDARE
-1496 TLRLDEFMPRPLS
+1496 ALRLDEFMPRPLS

-1596 TAREELNKINLAFE
+1596 TALEELNKINLAFE

-1631 KFISLGDGTRRIDG
+1631 KFISLGDGTRRVDG

-1699 EEIFAL
+1699 EDVFAL

-1727 DVHRLIKMA
+1727 DVHRLIRMA
-1736 KADNANLAQA
+1736 KAVGSNSENLAQA
-1746 QSSELTYP
+1746 SDLTYP

-1771 TVQKVILD
+1771 TVQEVILD

-1816 SAVMNENELNQLID
+1816 SAVMNKEELNQLID
-1830 DHYLGESQLLTQG
+1830 DHYLGESQLLTSG

-1848 LKLAEIRGELTEAEA
+1848 LKLGEMRGVLTEDEK
-1863 ARWAQIKADFL
+1863 ARWEQIKADFL

-1904 SSQFETYLTQNN
+1904 SSQFDKYLNQND
-1916 PEQIARLREAG
+1916 PEQLARLNESVE
-1927 QQAQLD
+1927 QAKRD
-1933 NQLEAQKILADSV
+1933 AQIESQKLLADSFITGFV
-1946 ISNAKVVSDSIDNGF
+1946 DNAKVVSDSIDSGF
-1961 EKSVS
+1961 EKSIN
-1966 QLLQIYKHDH
+1966 QLTQIYKHDH
-1976 KVEGEYLKQNQD
+1976 KTESEYLKQNQD
-1988 VQKALMAQLV
+1988 MQKSLMVQLVSAVEQLAQQMAESFSNRAEDHTSDSELTEHTALM
-1998 DSIEQVAQKMADSLS
+1998 
-2013 NSLTES
+2013 
-2019 LINSDK
+2019 
-2025 SQAIDS
+2025 
-2031 DRPDIHQ
+2031 
-2038 QTALIANA
+2038 ANA
-2046 LKEALA
+2046 LKQALE
-2052 PLNMRMDEKLA
+2052 PLTMRMDEKLA
-2063 IDSSTD
+2063 LDTSTD

-2080 RLNKIFDDYD
+2080 RLNKIFDDHE